1 MVEVKKADLKEA
13 LVIKFDG
20 INFGAMDL
28 EKAKALRDELNRY
41 FAEPEYVECEC
52 DASPCFPTLTIKI
65 KGEGPAILDNHSY
78 DPSLRQSVFT
88 FSL

>member
-28 EKAKALRDELNRY
+28 EKAKALRDELNSY

-52 DASPCFPTLTIKI
+52 DAGPCLPTLTIKI
-65 KGEGPAILDNHSY
+65 KGVGPAILYNHSY

-88 FSL
+88 FLV

>member
-52 DASPCFPTLTIKI
+52 DAGPCPLTLEIKI
-65 KGEGPAILDNHSY
+65 KGEGPVELKYATY
-78 DPSLRQSVFT
+78 DPLLRQSVFT
-88 FSL
+88 FLV

>member
-28 EKAKALRDELNRY
+28 EKA
-41 FAEPEYVECEC
+41 
-52 DASPCFPTLTIKI
+52 
-65 KGEGPAILDNHSY
+65 
-78 DPSLRQSVFT
+78 
-88 FSL
+88 